1 MKWYAYRNV
10 SGAIVLEGYL
20 SEEEM
25 VKARASSYVEEVYGP
40 VEANSREEAR
50 KKIQR
55 KINESCPTK
64 K

>member
-1 MKWYAYRNV
+1 M
-10 SGAIVLEGYL
+10 LERYL

-25 VKARASSYVEEVYGP
+25 VKARARASSYVEEVYGP

-55 KINESCPTK
+55 KINQSCPTK